1 LGNTVLKGTGHIEG
15 VFWVMGKFESVSSSL
30 NPNNLEFNP
39 YFAVNAQFYDDILFS
54 KAAIAVLGHFT
65 GDTQGSLSILEKF
78 RTALL
83 LFCVSNECIRSVF
96 SG

>member
-1 LGNTVLKGTGHIEG
+1 
-15 VFWVMGKFESVSSSL
+15 
-30 NPNNLEFNP
+30 LEFNP

-54 KAAIAVLGHFT
+54 KAVIAVLGYFT

-83 LFCVSNECIRSVF
+83 LFWGSNECIRLVF